1 MGAMSSILRKDLVRY
16 LATFLCITGFF
27 LPVYIFADSVGVSV
41 EVVIYECN
49 DGLDNDND
57 GFTDY
62 PDDPDCDFASD
73 NSEEVVIYACDDSLD
88 NDGDNLI
95 DYPDDPG
102 CDSTTDDSEV
112 NLPPHNNQNTNTS
125 GGGGGTS
132 NKGSS
137 GQDDQNTTTLEF
149 NGVAE
154 PNSNIVV
161 FRNLTPIDVFTVD
174 SSGIF
179 SFELVDEPIGTF
191 SYSLS
196 VRGEDGFA
204 PAQTYQLQ
212 NSASGLIKVSDIKL
226 FFTNRISDVKGD
238 INGDKRIN
246 ITDFSI
252 VAYWFERPLRG
263 DILVIEKTLFNGDG
277 IIDLVDMSI
286 MAYYWTG

>member
-1 MGAMSSILRKDLVRY
+1 MFWILRKDVIKY
-16 LATFLCITGFF
+16 SIAFLCIAGLF
-27 LPVYIFADSVGVSV
+27 LPVFTFADSVGVSV

-49 DGLDNDND
+49 DGLDNDTD

-62 PDDPDCDFASD
+62 PDDPDCDSASD

-88 NDGDNLI
+88 NDGDGLV
-95 DYPDDPG
+95 DYPSDPG
-102 CDSTTDDSEV
+102 CDSSTDDSEV
-112 NLPPHNNQNTNTS
+112 NLPTQNNQNTNTGG

-132 NKGSS
+132 NKGPS
-137 GQDDQNTTTLEF
+137 GQDSQDTTTLEF
-149 NGVAE
+149 NGIAE
-154 PNSNIVV
+154 PNSNIIV

-179 SFELVDEPIGTF
+179 SFELIGEPVGTF

-196 VRGEDGFA
+196 VQGKNGFA

-212 NSASGLIKVSDIKL
+212 NSASGLIKISDIKL
-226 FFTNRISDVKGD
+226 FFTNLISDVKGD

-252 VAYWFERPLRG
+252 VAYWFERPLDG

>member
-1 MGAMSSILRKDLVRY
+1 MSQILLKDVVKY
-16 LATFLCITGFF
+16 LAAFLCIAGLF
-27 LPVYIFADSVGVSV
+27 LPVSTFADSVGVSV
-41 EVVIYECN
+41 EVVIFECN
-49 DGLDNDND
+49 DGLDNDTD

-62 PDDPDCDFASD
+62 PDDPDCESASD
-73 NSEEVVIYACDDSLD
+73 NSEEAVIYACNDSLD
-88 NDGDNLI
+88 NDGDGLV
-95 DYPDDPG
+95 DYPNDPG
-102 CDSTTDDSEV
+102 CDSLSDNSEV
-112 NLPPHNNQNTNTS
+112 NLPTQNNQSTNT

-132 NKGSS
+132 NKGPA

-179 SFELVDEPIGTF
+179 SFELVGEPIGVF

-196 VRGEDGFA
+196 VQGENGFA
-204 PAQTYQLQ
+204 PAQTYNLQ
-212 NSASGLIKVSDIKL
+212 NSASGLIRISDIKL
-226 FFTNRISDVKGD
+226 FFTNSISDVKGD

-252 VAYWFERPLRG
+252 VAFWFERPLEG
-263 DILVIEKTLFNGDG
+263 DILLIEKTLFNGDG